1 MTCFLL
7 IRHAT
12 TDAVGHVLVGR
23 RPGVMLNARGREQA
37 TELAVRLA
45 GVPLRAI
52 VTSPLERTV
61 QTAEAIAATTGAPI
75 RTAESLL
82 EFDFGAF
89 TGATLA
95 ELEPREDWKRFNV
108 FRSGTRAPGGESMQE
123 VQQRI
128 TGEMER
134 LAREY
139 PDDVIALVSHGDVI
153 RAALMYWLG
162 MPLELFLRLEIS
174 PASVSSVRLEPWG
187 ARVLC
192 VNHSG
197 PQPPLG

>member
-1 MTCFLL
+1 MTCLLL

-23 RPGVMLNARGREQA
+23 QPGVALNARGREQA
-37 TELAVRLA
+37 TELGKRLA
-45 GVPLRAI
+45 TLPLRAI
-52 VTSPLERTV
+52 VASPLERTV

-75 RTAESLL
+75 RMAESLL
-82 EFDFGAF
+82 EFDLGVF
-89 TGATLA
+89 TGSTLA

-123 VQQRI
+123 VQLRI
-128 TGEMER
+128 TSEMER

-153 RAALMYWLG
+153 RAALLFYLG
-162 MPLELFLRLEIS
+162 VPLELFLRLEIS

-197 PQPPLG
+197 PQPPIG